1 MGRKS
6 KGGIIISSA
15 YKAVRSSREISRDIQ
30 DLLEQ
35 LDPKRFNGIN
45 RAGNIRAF
53 NNILQ
58 GNSEKTAETFLAEL
72 QEKADGRAS
81 EKVQTIAQSVTE
93 FQTQKSLLAQP
104 YTKASDKAYQFE
116 IRDFAFSGS
125 RKIINQRLFNRA
137 ARSGF
142 PPDFF
147 RGSCFERV
155 TFFCLPD
162 GADFIGSRFK
172 GCTFA
177 VCRIVGAN
185 FKDAVFHDS
194 EFHSCKVEETSFEWA
209 NIVHTRF
216 RDCSIQ
222 SVSFQ
227 KAMLKSCSTTDC
239 VMGTVDFQE
248 AVLDG
253 STYGGI
259 TASGIVNL
267 SSAEISQGGAT
278 AEEVRHLAV
287 STFRELGVPM
297 FPVRQSPIRKSTA
310 KKNQIPR

>member
-1 MGRKS
+1 MRHES
-6 KGGIIISSA
+6 KGGIIISSG

-30 DLLEQ
+30 ELLEQ
-35 LDPKRFNGIN
+35 LDPKRFNSIN
-45 RAGNIRAF
+45 RTGNIRAF

-58 GNSEKTAETFLAEL
+58 GRSEKTAETFLAEL
-72 QEKADGRAS
+72 QEKADGRAA
-81 EKVQTIAQSVTE
+81 EKIQTIAQSITE
-93 FQTQKSLLAQP
+93 FQTQKSLLSQP
-104 YTKASDKAYQFE
+104 YTKVSGKAYKFE
-116 IRDFAFSGS
+116 IRDFSFSGP
-125 RKIINQRLFNRA
+125 RKIIDQRLFNRA
-137 ARSGF
+137 AKSGF

-162 GADFIGSRFK
+162 GADFTGSRFK
-172 GCTFA
+172 DCTFA

-185 FKDAVFHDS
+185 FKDAVFYDS
-194 EFHSCKVEETSFEWA
+194 DFHSCKLEETSFEWA
-209 NIVHTRF
+209 NIVHTHF

-239 VMGTVDFQE
+239 VMDTVDFRE
-248 AVLDG
+248 VVLDG

-287 STFRELGVPM
+287 STFRELGVSM
-297 FPVRQSPIRKSTA
+297 FPVRQPPGRKSAA